1 MSEFQEQ
8 MEDLKKLINNLTSQI
23 LDAIENDRYSIAGEL
38 ITKRLDH
45 LSQLVSSVKT
55 EQDKQVM
62 LRYLTDF
69 QKNDQLIAERL
80 NKERDI
86 IRTTLVNIENV
97 KKYTVL

>member
-8 MEDLKKLINNLTSQI
+8 MEDLKKLINSLTSQI